1 MIGETSPETVNGLIT
16 AWLTISQFIDTAWPG
31 MAALAAVALALAWKA
46 LRRANRLTDRIQQET
61 AHRGQIRDEQQQM
74 ADLSNAIDQAPLIP
88 TRHGC
93 DRQALDACRAIW
105 DADSRKETP

>member
-1 MIGETSPETVNGLIT
+1 MIGETSSETVNGLI
-16 AWLTISQFIDTAWPG
+16 TAWPG
-31 MAALAAVALALAWKA
+31 MAALAAVALAWKA
-46 LRRANRLTDRIQQET
+46 LRRANRLTGRIQQET

-88 TRHGC
+88 TRPGC
-93 DRQALDACRAIW
+93 DKQALDACRAIW